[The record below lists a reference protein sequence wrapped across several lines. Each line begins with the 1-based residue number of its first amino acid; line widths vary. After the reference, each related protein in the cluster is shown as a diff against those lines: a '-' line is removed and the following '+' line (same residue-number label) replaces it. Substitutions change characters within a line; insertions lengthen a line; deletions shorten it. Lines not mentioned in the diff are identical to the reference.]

1 MSLFAKLY
9 GTPEVIGVDIGS
21 QSIKVVEL
29 VESRQGLLLRKA
41 GSRPTPPEATK
52 AGVIANT
59 TAVADAINSLLQAL
73 EIDTASVVAGVA
85 GPTVVVRQVQLPAMS
100 ERQLRKSIQW
110 EARNYVSFPVE
121 DSVLEFQILE
131 PSSGSGQM
139 DVMLVATP
147 RDMVD
152 TRVETLELAGLDPIA
167 IEIEPFAAMRALVDW
182 NPDPALENETV
193 ALVGLGAT
201 FTDINIVKNRKFV
214 LTRMIPIAGNS
225 MTEAVGSALSMD
237 YEKANALKE
246 TAMQVVTAE
255 EERATLDP
263 FAQQASRAVEPLLDE
278 LIREIRRSLAYYD
291 YQQQAPVE
299 SDQTAGVNRIML
311 YGGSAKMAGLARY
324 LQLNLGVPVETA
336 DIFADGRLQTPGLS
350 QEYLKEH
357 APSLVV
363 GTGLALRE
371 LMASGKMR
379 VRAGESS

>member
-1 MSLFAKLY
+1 MGLFAKLY

-21 QSIKVVEL
+21 QAIKVVEL
-29 VESRQGLLLRKA
+29 SESRQGLVLRKA

-59 TAVADAINSLLQAL
+59 AAVAETINALLQAL
-73 EIDTASVVAGVA
+73 EIDTASVIAGVA
-85 GPTVVVRQVQLPAMS
+85 GPTVVVRQVQLPNMS

-121 DSVLEFQILE
+121 DSVLEFQILDA
-131 PSSGSGQM
+131 SAGAQM

-152 TRVETLELAGLDPIA
+152 SRVEALELAGLDPIA
-167 IEIEPFAAMRALVDW
+167 IEIEPFAAMRSLIEW
-182 NPDPALENETV
+182 TPNPALDGETI
-193 ALVGLGAT
+193 ALVGLGAA

-225 MTEAVGSALSMD
+225 MTEAVASALSMD
-237 YEKANALKE
+237 QEKANALKE

-278 LIREIRRSLAYYD
+278 LIREVRRSLAYYD
-291 YQQQAPVE
+291 YQQQAPE
-299 SDQTAGVNRIML
+299 EAEQAAGVNRIML
-311 YGGSAKMAGLARY
+311 YGGSAKMTGLAHY

-336 DIFADGRLQTPGLS
+336 DIFADGRVETPGLS

-371 LMASGKMR
+371 LMVNGRMR
-379 VRAGESS
+379 VQAGETS